1 MVGDTSYLSDI
12 MAVRRDLSM
21 NDVSTMGAY
30 TFAEAARYVM
40 APAATIRWPSVI
52 CLPTGTTCLHMWL
65 AC

>member
-1 MVGDTSYLSDI
+1 
-12 MAVRRDLSM
+12 M

-52 CLPTGTTCLHMWL
+52 CLPTGTICLHRWL